1 MTTHMKNEL
10 RKFVIGETDTFDPAI
25 YAYINAVINMYEN
38 QYTEKDYDALF
49 DELND
54 GSIDL
59 SLNDGSFAKVVSS
72 LDQIHENNK

>member
-1 MTTHMKNEL
+1 MMDEL

-25 YAYINAVINMYEN
+25 YAYINAAMNMYED
-38 QYTEKDYDALF
+38 QYTEEDYDTLF

-59 SLNDGSFAKVVSS
+59 SLNDGSFDEVITS
-72 LDQIHENNK
+72 LDKIHEDNK